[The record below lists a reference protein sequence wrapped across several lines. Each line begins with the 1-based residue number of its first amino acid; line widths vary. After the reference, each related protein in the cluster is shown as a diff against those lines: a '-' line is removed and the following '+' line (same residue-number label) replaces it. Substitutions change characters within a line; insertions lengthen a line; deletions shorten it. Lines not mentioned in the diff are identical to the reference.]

1 MAAEAPQTI
10 VFAID
15 GPIARADL
23 PGLCTRVC
31 GLLAASGAKVALC
44 EVVGVEPDAV
54 TIDALARLQVAARR
68 NRCQVRLRNASSELI
83 ELIGFM
89 GLTDVLPE

>member
-1 MAAEAPQTI
+1 MAAEAPLTI
-10 VFAID
+10 LFAID

-31 GLLAASGAKVALC
+31 GLLAESGAEVALC

>member
-1 MAAEAPQTI
+1 MAADAPQTI

-31 GLLAASGAKVALC
+31 GLLAESGAEVALC

-83 ELIGFM
+83 ELIAFM